1 MIRHPT
7 FFVPDESVAAQKNKN
22 LKKKLFYLPLCVPL
36 STCAINSQVRFWRP
50 TILCSTSSCPS
61 PPSVLRW
68 WHTVVVQCYRLSRS
82 ARHSHRWDF
91 YIRLNYSMIFYES
104 LFNGSF
110 QRLGFVASS
119 GRMVLNSWLKTRRR
133 EVAVACPFLH
143 TPQWNWGS
151 AR

>member
-1 MIRHPT
+1 MNDPAPHIFRSRRKRSIT
-7 FFVPDESVAAQKNKN
+7 EEQE
-22 LKKKLFYLPLCVPL
+22 LKKKKNLFYLPLCVPL

-61 PPSVLRW
+61 APSVLRW

-82 ARHSHRWDF
+82 ARHTHRWDF

-110 QRLGFVASS
+110 KRLRFCNIKWQDGCEQRTEDKAE
-119 GRMVLNSWLKTRRR
+119 RT
-133 EVAVACPFLH
+133 
-143 TPQWNWGS
+143 GS
-151 AR
+151 RLPSFAYRGPG